1 MYGVKYNIKNSEL
14 LRGIYPLMRLSTV
27 IDLYEFDIYDP
38 IDMD

>member
-1 MYGVKYNIKNSEL
+1 MYAVKYNVKNTEL